1 MKKQFSASFKAEV
14 IRELLQET
22 KTFAQISSERGVAP
36 TQLSQWKQ
44 IALKGLPSL
53 FEDGQ
58 REIEQ
63 LKQKYA
69 QEQEQLYAEIGR
81 ITSELSWMK
90 KKLAMS

>member
-1 MKKQFSASFKAEV
+1 MKKQFSTSFKAEV
-14 IRELLQET
+14 VRELLQEA

-58 REIEQ
+58 REIGQ

-69 QEQEQLYAEIGR
+69 QE
-81 ITSELSWMK
+81 
-90 KKLAMS
+90 